1 MRRNLFH
8 QLGGV
13 FAHFFL
19 PAVLTAVLAGPHLF
33 AEPATN
39 SIRPPFER
47 PYLIK
52 KLDFHEIGPWYETY
66 VRSALR
72 DASEAKADLIILE
85 IDSPGGRVD
94 SALKIVNLLLDLK
107 AHLVV
112 FVNKNA
118 ISAGA
123 LISLTGKEIYMNEG
137 SVIGASTPVIAQ
149 GQEMKKASEKMV
161 SVMRAEFRSLAQK
174 RGRPVAVCEAMV
186 DEERGLDL
194 KQDGY
199 DLPKGKLLTLSTDEA
214 LRLKVADKKAGS
226 LEALYE
232 SLGVKESAVK
242 TYELKSGLKLLSLLS
257 HPALLGILMTIGI
270 LGLYY
275 ELTHPTWGIAGTLGV
290 LALTLFFVIQIFL
303 QNAGWQVPAL
313 FAVGVALVLLEI
325 FVIPGFG
332 IVGIL
337 GILLVLG
344 SLFLS
349 FGISNWSTALT
360 TVTLSLLA
368 VAVVVVVS
376 FRFLPESRLF
386 KKVSMEAQIHAT
398 VADHSHKLP
407 VGTTG
412 IAASDLR
419 PMGKGEFELKIIEVS
434 TRGEFI
440 TRGSP
445 IKIIAHER
453 RHAVVVQ
460 A

>member
-1 MRRNLFH
+1 MQRTPFSRLKAAFTTA
-8 QLGGV
+8 L
-13 FAHFFL
+13 
-19 PAVLTAVLAGPHLF
+19 VLTLGLSGPSLF
-33 AEPATN
+33 SETPTN
-39 SIRPPFER
+39 DIRPGFEK

-52 KLDFHEIGPWYETY
+52 KLDFQEIGPWYETY
-66 VRSALR
+66 IRSALR
-72 DASEAKADLIILE
+72 DAEEQKADLIILE
-85 IDSPGGRVD
+85 MDSPGGRVD

-112 FVNKNA
+112 YVNKNA

-123 LISLTGKEIYMNEG
+123 LITLTGKEIFMNEG
-137 SVIGASTPVIAQ
+137 SVIGASTPVTIQ

-174 RGRPVAVCEAMV
+174 RGRPVGICEAMV

-232 SLGVKESAVK
+232 SLGVKEKSVK
-242 TYELKSGLKLLSLLS
+242 VYQLKSGLRLLSLLS
-257 HPALLGILMTIGI
+257 HPALLGILMTIGM

-313 FAVGVALVLLEI
+313 FAVGVALLLLEI

-337 GILLVLG
+337 GIVLILG

-349 FGISNWSTALT
+349 FGMSNWSTALT
-360 TVTLSLLA
+360 TVTLSLLS

-376 FRFLPESRLF
+376 FRYLPESKLF
-386 KKVSMEAQIHAT
+386 KKVSLEAQIHAT

-407 VGTTG
+407 IGATG

-419 PMGKGEFELKIIEVS
+419 PMGRGEFEMKIIEVS

-445 IKIIAHER
+445 IKIIAHDR
-453 RHAVVVQ
+453 KHAVVTQ